1 MARDERIE
9 YLHSANDP
17 AEIIGVVVYAM
28 GPVGASLD

>member
-9 YLHSANDP
+9 YRHSPDDP

-28 GPVGASLD
+28 GPVGISLG